1 MAADIRAE
9 ADGEGDDPDHAGG
22 LVQEWMD
29 TVGKGVP
36 GYVTPKVAVGA
47 AVGNDKGELLLI
59 QRADSGI
66 WLYPTG
72 WCDVGYS
79 AAEVVVKEVEEETGI
94 IAEPV
99 RLIAVLDGLRLGFT
113 RVPLYSLLFYCRA
126 VGGELAPHPLETRD
140 VGWFTRETLP
150 QPLVG
155 SDRWGE
161 HVFAAINGERRDV
174 LYDSVR
180 QPMWRG
186 ELDEVVITGRGRR
199 VGRRRPL
206 RGGRP
211 PRCPSSRRSAPPPT
225 PCAAGTD
232 RGRPRHHAL
241 RGRGRRADRRHADP
255 GHVRDPDGRARPGS
269 RTSWSTSAARGKGV
283 AAALVQAALDRVGR
297 HRRPNGRPDVAARPR
312 GRQPPVPAHGL
323 RAAHDERL
331 PPDARGPGLV
341 TDAQSP
347 HGDMLAPPAPLRRPP
362 PAQCGRGNAAGSRR
376 MRRAKVGV
384 KRPSPQGRS
393 GSLAKAW
400 LSTPT
405 MRVETR

>member
-1 MAADIRAE
+1 MTAILVDGHAPILAQAACRGSVTLVDPSTDRDVPLKTLLRWSESLSGIARTGLGFTESLYEKERFEEILKVAADIRSE
-9 ADGEGDDPDHAGG
+9 ADGADEDPDYAPT

-113 RVPLYSLLFYCRA
+113 RVPLYSLLFYCQA
-126 VGGELAPHPLETRD
+126 VGGELSPHPLETRD

-186 ELDEVVITGRGRR
+186 E
-199 VGRRRPL
+199 
-206 RGGRP
+206 
-211 PRCPSSRRSAPPPT
+211 SA
-225 PCAAGTD
+225 
-232 RGRPRHHAL
+232 
-241 RGRGRRADRRHADP
+241 
-255 GHVRDPDGRARPGS
+255 
-269 RTSWSTSAARGKGV
+269 TS
-283 AAALVQAALDRVGR
+283 
-297 HRRPNGRPDVAARPR
+297 
-312 GRQPPVPAHGL
+312 
-323 RAAHDERL
+323 
-331 PPDARGPGLV
+331 
-341 TDAQSP
+341 
-347 HGDMLAPPAPLRRPP
+347 
-362 PAQCGRGNAAGSRR
+362 
-376 MRRAKVGV
+376 
-384 KRPSPQGRS
+384 
-393 GSLAKAW
+393 
-400 LSTPT
+400 
-405 MRVETR
+405 